1 MVAGVA
7 LQPLVQPVETVL
19 VPQELQPVETLLHP
33 LVQVLQG
40 AGAEQLGA
48 GAAQLLQGAGVAQQR
63 A

>member
-1 MVAGVA
+1 MVVAAGVA
-7 LQPLVQPVETVL
+7 LQPLVQPVETIE
-19 VPQELQPVETLLHP
+19 VPHELQPVETVLQP

-40 AGAEQLGA
+40 AGA